1 MTATTDREWMLEHAE
16 FLDGFEHSDDYTIT
30 RLRTIAATL
39 PPPYSPQPPTVEGWY
54 WYRDN
59 IGSEGPKRVY
69 KFDGMNDLYVVS
81 SGPFRDLTVA
91 EYRGEW
97 SGPIPQPPK

>member
-1 MTATTDREWMLEHAE
+1 MTATTDREWLEWLA
-16 FLDGFEHSDDYTIT
+16 DDTAGELKPEERA